1 MKAGAWP
8 SEPLRCSPLR
18 GRTRLKLKPADD
30 EWAINRL
37 HLAAQAAR
45 GNAKR
50 NGWRSPALAAAII
63 AGDDFTRHFLAG
75 RPRQA
80 RSRRPRKFHSIAA
93 IASGANAPGS
103 TNGSFIASRPTRRE
117 AQHALP
123 CARKGCTRWTA
134 AIRRQGRHESC
145 GSSAIRTLPA
155 KLRTPSM
162 KTARECLMATAHA
175 CRGSRPPTQS
185 SHAEGR
191 GEAQGQRA
199 ENQPAAP

>member
-123 CARKGCTRWTA
+123 CARKGLCAVDGCNKETRPTRVLRKLCNPYTTGQA
-134 AIRRQGRHESC
+134 PHALDEDRKRMPDGDRPC
-145 GSSAIRTLPA
+145 LP
-155 KLRTPSM
+155 R
-162 KTARECLMATAHA
+162 
-175 CRGSRPPTQS
+175 
-185 SHAEGR
+185 
-191 GEAQGQRA
+191 
-199 ENQPAAP
+199 